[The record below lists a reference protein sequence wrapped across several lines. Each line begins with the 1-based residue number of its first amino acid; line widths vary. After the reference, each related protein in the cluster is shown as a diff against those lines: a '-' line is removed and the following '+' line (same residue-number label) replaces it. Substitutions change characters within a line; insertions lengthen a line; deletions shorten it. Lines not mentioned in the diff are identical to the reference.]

1 MAIHHKTAL
10 CLGVVSLLALST
22 NATTVQADSMDET
35 MLANP
40 CAGCH
45 GTDGESLGGM
55 PSIKGKSS
63 GFIIQALKDFRDG
76 NRRATVMDRI
86 AKGYTD
92 DQIKLLADYY
102 SSRK

>member
-1 MAIHHKTAL
+1 M
-10 CLGVVSLLALST
+10 CLGTLGLLAFSVG
-22 NATTVQADSMDET
+22 VQADSMNAT
-35 MLANP
+35 VLSIP

-63 GFIIQALKDFRDG
+63 DFITQALKDFRSG
-76 NRRATVMDRI
+76 NRRATVMGRI

-92 DQIKLLADYY
+92 EQIKLLADYY